1 MSLNLRRTDHPGIP
15 SQPVPHTPI
24 VFLNSLVQ
32 SPLYT
37 CPALAFHSLWSRV
50 QSRVHVRLSLAQGCD
65 LSLRKEDSDTIV
77 QPSGS
82 IHLRP
87 EACSF
92 GAPDLTATQ
101 VSTLG

>member
-1 MSLNLRRTDHPGIP
+1 M
-15 SQPVPHTPI
+15 
-24 VFLNSLVQ
+24 
-32 SPLYT
+32 
-37 CPALAFHSLWSRV
+37 W
-50 QSRVHVRLSLAQGCD
+50 SRVHVRLSMAQGCD

-101 VSTLG
+101 VST